1 MHPVRSHPSLHHGP
15 YLSPV
20 SAWPFEHETLA
31 LSSPGPRREGELMEC
46 VMISLED
53 CIAIC
58 GLEAIEVQAIAE
70 HEHIPEISAAALAD
84 YLLHQVG
91 GAKRIRK
98 MILDDIRTA
107 VEAGR
112 GDHATELSIALHHFL
127 ERHPEA

>member
-1 MHPVRSHPSLHHGP
+1 MAMGC
-15 YLSPV
+15 
-20 SAWPFEHETLA
+20 AI
-31 LSSPGPRREGELMEC
+31 
-46 VMISLED
+46 ISLED

-58 GLEAIEVQAIAE
+58 GLEGIEVQAIAE
-70 HEHIPEISAAALAD
+70 HEHIPEISATALAD

-107 VEAGR
+107 VETGR

>member
-1 MHPVRSHPSLHHGP
+1 VTGAE
-15 YLSPV
+15 Y
-20 SAWPFEHETLA
+20 PFEWPMGCA
-31 LSSPGPRREGELMEC
+31 I
-46 VMISLED
+46 ISLED
-53 CIAIC
+53 CIALC